1 MFDLLNGSTTL
12 KTLALF
18 APLAAAALGVASLH
32 AAASPADPAAT
43 APIRTPDSGAA
54 LASDAGGSS
63 SGAQA
68 AGGAAK
74 AANPEEAGVR
84 AALDAYLQGHITGL
98 PDGFRR
104 AFQPDTRMLFMRDG
118 KFSKVEIVDYI
129 ARAPGKPAEDEAKR
143 RRAIDFI
150 DIAGDAAIARIT
162 LDYPDVKFTDYM
174 TLLKIDGEWRIVSK
188 VFAADRRPA
197 AERKSS

>member
-1 MFDLLNGSTTL
+1 MFDLLNGSITL
-12 KTLALF
+12 KTLALL
-18 APLAAAALGVASLH
+18 APLTAAAFGVASLH
-32 AAASPADPAAT
+32 AATTSPTGNAAPAA
-43 APIRTPDSGAA
+43 AA
-54 LASDAGGSS
+54 ATTTDGTSQPQPQPAGV
-63 SGAQA
+63 A
-68 AGGAAK
+68 AAK
-74 AANPEEAGVR
+74 SASPEEAGVR
-84 AALDAYLQGHITGL
+84 AALEAYLQGHITGL

-104 AFQPDTRMLFMRDG
+104 AFQPEARMLFMRDG
-118 KFSKVEIVDYI
+118 AFTKVEIADYI
-129 ARAPGKPAEDEAKR
+129 ARAPGKPADDEARR

-174 TLLKIDGEWRIVSK
+174 TLLKINGEWRIVSK